1 MSAPRKARVVVFG
14 FAQLA
19 AISHKLNRDDLAQM
33 MVVGVALY
41 QQGLKEFR
49 AVIDE
54 QTLFAALPKK
64 WMRAGRKK
72 ARSVAG
78 F

>member
-41 QQGLKEFR
+41 QQGLGVQSSDRR
-49 AVIDE
+49 ADV
-54 QTLFAALPKK
+54 L
-64 WMRAGRKK
+64 
-72 ARSVAG
+72 
-78 F
+78 

>member
-1 MSAPRKARVVVFG
+1 
-14 FAQLA
+14 
-19 AISHKLNRDDLAQM
+19 
-33 MVVGVALY
+33 MVVGVAPY

-64 WMRAGRKK
+64 WVEGGA
-72 ARSVAG
+72 
-78 F
+78 

>member
-1 MSAPRKARVVVFG
+1 MSAPRKARVIVFG

-19 AISHKLNRDDLAQM
+19 AISHKLNWDDLAQM
-33 MVVGVALY
+33 IVVGVAPY

-64 WMRAGRKK
+64 WVEGGA
-72 ARSVAG
+72 
-78 F
+78 